1 MADFKK
7 GDTVR
12 QVVPVIEGT
21 VTGFNIDQET
31 GARLV
36 QVEYSDADGDIAMR
50 YFKDSELEVVAG

>member
-31 GARLV
+31 GDRLV
-36 QVEYSDADGDIAMR
+36 QVEYSDADSDIAMR